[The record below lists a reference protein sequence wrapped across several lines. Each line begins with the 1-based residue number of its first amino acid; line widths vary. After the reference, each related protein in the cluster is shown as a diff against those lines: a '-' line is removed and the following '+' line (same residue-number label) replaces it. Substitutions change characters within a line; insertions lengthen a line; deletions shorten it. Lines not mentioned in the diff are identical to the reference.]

1 MREGKEA
8 ELPCSSHR
16 LTDIRAVPSYKMDPV
31 FQANQPPVAEE
42 PAVRPGARL
51 SLYFHQLSFVKV
63 LWVITIASQIQPRV
77 NVPGKYGMLSQQLF
91 GGNSVSTLILAEL
104 KPFIICSF

>member
-1 MREGKEA
+1 
-8 ELPCSSHR
+8 
-16 LTDIRAVPSYKMDPV
+16 MDPV

-63 LWVITIASQIQPRV
+63 LGHHHSFTDTTKSKCPWQIWNAFPAAV
-77 NVPGKYGMLSQQLF
+77 W
-91 GGNSVSTLILAEL
+91 
-104 KPFIICSF
+104 C